1 MNNVRIIVESIN
13 QLSNILS
20 NQNSLLR
27 LKYERFMIAF
37 KYDSQNINKTLKVK
51 HRVKSVHIRTYS
63 GPHFPTCGPE

>member
-1 MNNVRIIVESIN
+1 MNNVRITVESIN

-37 KYDSQNINKTLKVK
+37 KIFVEPSNMILRTSIRFLKLNIA
-51 HRVKSVHIRTYS
+51 
-63 GPHFPTCGPE
+63 